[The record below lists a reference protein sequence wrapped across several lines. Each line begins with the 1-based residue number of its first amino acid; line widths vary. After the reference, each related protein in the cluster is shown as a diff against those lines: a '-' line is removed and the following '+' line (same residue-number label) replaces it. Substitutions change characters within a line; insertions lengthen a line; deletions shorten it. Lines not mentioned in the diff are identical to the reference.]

1 LGEAL
6 GELGGEGALS
16 FPRESAEEEDELV
29 DTAAGAP
36 DFFPLD
42 IGVVSIQKGKKGR
55 KETKEKRRGAI

>member
-1 LGEAL
+1 L

-16 FPRESAEEEDELV
+16 FPRESAEEEEVEV